1 MANKIRIGMCMAGAV
16 SAGAYTAGVMD
27 YFIEALDRLEEAR
40 KTNPD
45 LPEVIIDTLS
55 GTSAGGM
62 TALIAAAALH
72 REMVHIDHTN
82 FRNPSVVK
90 KNPLFQAWI
99 NLTDNEQMTTIEQ
112 MCATDDISSEVGPE
126 PVAHALFNS
135 KFIDDIANHLVDGI
149 ICQGKYVERSYV
161 AKDLQIF
168 ACMSNLRGFEVAQVF
183 NSETATAKHTMQQ
196 HRDLGHFE
204 VTTNDSVSKGR
215 LAVNFK
221 EPKRERLQLYRDVA
235 MATGAFPIGLRPR
248 MVTRPA
254 QFILD
259 NEFINPDRAIQLP
272 AEDGSQYAAMMVDGG
287 AFNNEP
293 YDITMKLVK
302 DRAEHMGDYH
312 CVIMIDPIPNL
323 SPTELQMGYK
333 HPKGLIQYGS
343 AIISALRSETNCK
356 MPLDQKNVDSSK
368 DGLFLIKPS
377 RRGGDDVIDNVIA
390 CAALNRFG
398 GFFSKRFRE
407 HDYLLGRR
415 NCKSFLLEHFKMAF
429 EGQEAQ
435 AVFPLFLFK
444 DDNGIAT
451 PFGKQ
456 YLIPYPKMHAD
467 KLFQFKASAEQRF
480 EAVLPNIL
488 HPKRPIVVVENET
501 KLLES
506 YLGRPSWLKRKLGDF
521 VEWIVKKMINRADGY
536 AASAFV
542 KILTLDL
549 HKRGQLTHN
558 LSEDRDVPP
567 IAEH

>member
-1 MANKIRIGMCMAGAV
+1 MAKKIRIGMCMAGAV

-40 KTNPD
+40 KTNPA

-62 TALIAAAALH
+62 TAMITAAALH

-82 FRNPSVVK
+82 FRDSEVVK

-99 NLTDNEQMTTIEQ
+99 NLTDNDQMTTIEQ
-112 MCATDDISSEVGPE
+112 MCTADDITGTIKDE
-126 PVAHALFNS
+126 PIAHSLFNS
-135 KFIDDIANHLVDGI
+135 KFIDDIANDLVDRI
-149 ICQGKYVERSYV
+149 ICQGNYVERSYV

-183 NSETATAKHTMQQ
+183 NSSTAKAKHTMQQ

-204 VTTNDSVSKGR
+204 VTTNEAASEGR
-215 LAVNFK
+215 LPVNFRQ
-221 EPKRERLQLYRDVA
+221 PDRLRLQVYRDVA

-248 MVTRPA
+248 MVKRPA
-254 QFILD
+254 KVILE
-259 NEFINPDRAIQLP
+259 NEFINPNKAIHLP
-272 AEDGSQYAAMMVDGG
+272 AEDGTEYTALMVDGG

-302 DRAEHMGDYH
+302 DRAERNGDYH

-323 SPTELQMGYK
+323 STTELQLGYK
-333 HPKGLIQYGS
+333 HPEGLVQYGS

-356 MPLDQKNVDSSK
+356 MPMDQKDVDSIK
-368 DGLFLIKPS
+368 DGLFMIKPS
-377 RRGGDDVIDNVIA
+377 RKGASDVIDNVIA
-390 CAALNRFG
+390 CAALSRFG

-415 NCKSFLLEHFKMAF
+415 NCKSFLLEHFKMAL
-429 EGQEAQ
+429 GDGPAQ
-435 AVFPLFLFK
+435 AVFPLFLFQ
-444 DDNGIAT
+444 DEQGLAT

-456 YLIPYPKMHAD
+456 YLIPYPKLHSD
-467 KLFQFKASAEQRF
+467 KLFDFKVLAQSRF
-480 EAVLPNIL
+480 EAVLPNVL
-488 HPKRPIVVVENET
+488 HPKRAESDVERET
-501 KLLES
+501 NLLES
-506 YLGRPSWLKRKLGDF
+506 YLGRPSWFKRKFGEL
-521 VEWIVKKMINRADGY
+521 VAWIVKKMINRADGF

-542 KILTLDL
+542 EKLTLDL
-549 HKRGQLTHN
+549 HDRGQLTRIA
-558 LSEDRDVPP
+558 SEDRDVPP
-567 IAEH
+567 VVEH